1 MIDDT
6 DTRQLDG
13 IATRLAALAERSDEQ
28 MILVIKN
35 MGLIQDQLNRLENKI
50 DASLGRVDGPRSPG
64 GLGCLSDL
72 RLQARVG
79 PGQVPGSS
87 LSAFGDHS
95 PVDCKVA
102 YQNFYRMQSDVP
114 CVERGKGAAV

>member
-35 MGLIQDQLNRLENKI
+35 MGLIQDQLIRLENKF
-50 DASLGRVDGPRSPG
+50 DAFLGRVDGPRSPG
-64 GLGCLSDL
+64 GLG
-72 RLQARVG
+72 
-79 PGQVPGSS
+79 
-87 LSAFGDHS
+87 
-95 PVDCKVA
+95 
-102 YQNFYRMQSDVP
+102 
-114 CVERGKGAAV
+114 